1 MNPKKLVS
9 LFLAT
14 LILILAGNAP
24 AQAAPETN
32 PLNLAAK
39 SAFLMDVRTGRVM
52 YAYNEEERIQP
63 ASLAKILTFDMALEA
78 LEKKQI
84 SLEDEVPV
92 SEKAWRL
99 SMDQGVSRMFIE
111 VGDKV
116 KLEDLL
122 YGLMV
127 SSGNDAAV
135 ALAEFLAG
143 TEDDF
148 VRQMNARVAQ
158 LGLTDTRFS
167 NAHGLEAPD
176 QYTTA
181 KDMARLAQH
190 LILNHPEGLKYTSS
204 KQFVFNGIPQNNWNK
219 LLFQDPRVNGLKTGH
234 LASAG
239 YHLVATAKEKEGET
253 YLIGVVM
260 GTASEDLRAR
270 EAERLLDWGFKN
282 FSTVEVPP
290 PALPA
295 TLPVY
300 KGEQGTVPVKL
311 QGDTLATVPREDTGK
326 LKAAV
331 ELEELV
337 VAPLPAGSQVG
348 QVTITSSQGEPLKS
362 VAVVTAG
369 EVKRGGFF
377 RVLWDSLRLLF
388 RRL

>member
-1 MNPKKLVS
+1 MHLKKLVS
-9 LFLAT
+9 LFLAAFT
-14 LILILAGNAP
+14 LIFACSPP
-24 AQAAPETN
+24 AWASQETN

-39 SAFLMDVRTGRVM
+39 SAFLMDAHTGMVM
-52 YAYNEEERIQP
+52 YAYNEEERMQP

-78 LEKKQI
+78 LEKKQV

-92 SEKAWRL
+92 SERAWRL

-135 ALAEFLAG
+135 AIAEFLAG
-143 TEDDF
+143 TEENF
-148 VRQMNARVAQ
+148 VRQMNTRAAEI
-158 LGLTDTRFS
+158 GLADTRFS

-190 LILNHPEGLKYTSS
+190 LVLNHPEGLKYTSA
-204 KQFVFNGIPQNNWNK
+204 KEFIFNGIRQTNWNK
-219 LLFQDPRVNGLKTGH
+219 LIFRDPRVNGLKTGH
-234 LASAG
+234 LGSVG
-239 YHLVATAKEKEGET
+239 YHLVATAKEGET
-253 YLIGVVM
+253 YLIAVVM

-270 EAERLLDWGFKN
+270 ETARLLDWGFNN
-282 FSTVEVPP
+282 FTTVDVPP
-290 PALPA
+290 PALPK

-300 KGEQGTVPVKL
+300 KGQQQSVPVKV
-311 QGDTLATVPREDTGK
+311 QGDMLVTVPREDAEK
-326 LKAAV
+326 LEATAR
-331 ELEELV
+331 LDELV

-348 QVTITSSQGEPLKS
+348 QITITGPQGKILKS
-362 VAVVTAG
+362 VAVVTAE